1 MNQAFYEF
9 ALDKIANMTDEEIWA
24 GLQEAGI
31 DATIRQ
37 YPEPEQ
43 KPDNEQD

>member
-1 MNQAFYEF
+1 MNQAFYEY
-9 ALDKIANMTDEEIWA
+9 ALGILDNLTNEEIYA

-37 YPEPEQ
+37 YPEPQ
-43 KPDNEQD
+43 PQQ